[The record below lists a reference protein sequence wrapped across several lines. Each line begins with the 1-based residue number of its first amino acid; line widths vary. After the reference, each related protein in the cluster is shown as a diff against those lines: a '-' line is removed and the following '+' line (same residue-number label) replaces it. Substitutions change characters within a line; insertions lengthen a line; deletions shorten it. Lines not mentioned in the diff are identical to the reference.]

1 MKYISKNRNRGYEI
15 MKAYMVC
22 AIAYSYGISL
32 CKARRYTEEEKKAAL
47 IGLKKE
53 LFR

>member
-1 MKYISKNRNRGYEI
+1 

-32 CKARRYTEEEKKAAL
+32 CKARRFTEEEKKGCAT
-47 IGLKKE
+47 GLKKE